1 MDVFIE
7 ALEELGHALVEH
19 NHIWTNKQR
28 RLYGRAHKEAERLVG
43 RVSYGDC
50 KDPEA
55 GEEEPAGAGELGERE
70 EKAVGE
76 ASGQGWREQAEAQ
89 APAAA

>member
-28 RLYGRAHKEAERLVG
+28 RLYGRAHKEAERVTG
-43 RVSYGDC
+43 RVQHGEDS
-50 KDPEA
+50 EA
-55 GEEEPAGAGELGERE
+55 EACRASQDAEGEAEGESR
-70 EKAVGE
+70 VGE
-76 ASGQGWREQAEAQ
+76 GVPQEEGSRWRACAG
-89 APAAA
+89 